1 MSPTRVIKLEELRS
15 HCQKCSLIKLCLP
28 MGLEEGDLNKLDSII
43 QRRRGLEKSD
53 YLYRI
58 GEPFSCVYAIRTGS
72 LKTYTTN
79 QDGLEQIISFH
90 LPGELIGME
99 AISGEVHT
107 CSAQALEST
116 SVCEIPFDRLE
127 TLSTQIPGLQHH
139 LFTLMSEEMQHDHC
153 HLSILAKSNVESRLA
168 NFLVELSTRFSD
180 RGFSATEFN
189 LSMSRNDIANVLGMA
204 VETISRLFT
213 QLQEQGILNVERKSI
228 KILNL
233 DALQALSNKC
243 TPEPNPSSQNSSQSS
258 SS

>member
-1 MSPTRVIKLEELRS
+1 MSPTRVVKLEELRS
-15 HCQKCSLIKLCLP
+15 HCKKCSLIKLCLP
-28 MGLEEGDLNKLDSII
+28 MGLEDGDLNKLDSII

-58 GEPFSCVYAIRTGS
+58 GEPFISVFAIRTGS

-79 QDGLEQIISFH
+79 QDGMEQIISFH

-99 AISGEVHT
+99 AISGEIHT

-127 TLSTQIPGLQHH
+127 ALSTQVPGLQHH
-139 LFTLMSEEMQHDHC
+139 LFKLMSEEMQHDHC

-168 NFLVELSTRFSD
+168 NFLVELSGRFSD
-180 RGFSATEFN
+180 RGFSASEFN

-213 QLQEQGILNVERKSI
+213 QFQEQGILHVERKSI
-228 KILNL
+228 KILNY
-233 DALQALSNKC
+233 DALQALSNRC
-243 TPEPNPSSQNSSQSS
+243 APEPSSTSESSPQSS